1 MYKKMYKS
9 KKEYMSRQDQCRK
22 PQVDLHFNKNRKWYM
37 DLLHILLLL
46 NLQEECS
53 SQFRKNKRVRNRK
66 KDQNQNQKKDH
77 ILPQFMKN
85 KNLLQDRGR
94 EIKSPRKGVKKNRS
108 IENRIFQ
115 EKEMMKSLKR
125 K

>member
-77 ILPQFMKN
+77 ILPQVMKN

>member
-1 MYKKMYKS
+1 
-9 KKEYMSRQDQCRK
+9 
-22 PQVDLHFNKNRKWYM
+22 M